1 MKMEFIKILCHC
13 EERSDAA
20 ISSCPL
26 PASRDCRASLA
37 MTGKVVI
44 LGLVFIV
51 TLCLQLSVVYAA
63 SFEAEP
69 VPGGVARIVLPLD
82 TDITTLRYR
91 DRRILTVRQEDQSVA
106 LIGLSLSA
114 KPGAHYLKGKNISGE
129 PLRLSF
135 QVADKAY
142 EEQHITIKDKR
153 KVNPEKR
160 DMVRISREKKQIIS
174 ALANWSA
181 RDTVPVHFVKPVEG
195 PTSSPFGLRRFFNEQ
210 PRNPH
215 SGLDIAAA
223 EGTPITAPAAGIVS
237 DTGDFFFNGNTVFID
252 HGQGLVTM
260 YCHMSEIKVEPGQ
273 FVGAGETIGK
283 VGMTGRV
290 TGPHLH
296 WGVSL
301 NNARV
306 DPMIFL
312 EEETTEI
319 DTSGESP

>member
-1 MKMEFIKILCHC
+1 MLRLIFL
-13 EERSDAA
+13 
-20 ISSCPL
+20 
-26 PASRDCRASLA
+26 
-37 MTGKVVI
+37 
-44 LGLVFIV
+44 V
-51 TLCLQLSVVYAA
+51 TLCLQLSVAYAA
-63 SFEAEP
+63 PLNTEP
-69 VPGGVARIVLPLD
+69 VPGGVARIVLPAD
-82 TDITTLRYR
+82 TDIATLRYR
-91 DRRILTVRQEDQSVA
+91 DRRILTIRQENQSVA
-106 LIGLSLSA
+106 LIGLSLST
-114 KPGAHYLKGKNISGE
+114 KPGAHYLKGKNTSGQ
-129 PLRLSF
+129 PLRLPF
-135 QVADKAY
+135 QVTDKAY

-181 RDTVPVHFVKPVEG
+181 RDTVPVHFLKPVEG
-195 PTSSPFGLRRFFNEQ
+195 ITSSPFGLRRFFNEQ

-223 EGTPITAPAAGIVS
+223 EGTPIMAPAAGIVS

-260 YCHMSEIKVEPGQ
+260 YCHMSEIDVEPGQ
-273 FVGAGETIGK
+273 FVDAGETIGK
-283 VGMTGRV
+283 IGMTGRV

-306 DPMIFL
+306 DPLIFL
-312 EEETTEI
+312 EEAAPEI
-319 DTSGESP
+319 DTGGKSP